1 MKRMIAA
8 VSSALAF
15 DSPGQSLYLADLVHA
30 MKTIWF
36 RQINLLWT
44 QRSGLFVRATALPH
58 SLNALIL
65 KDAAAWSR
73 GSEWKLEISTRNN
86 H

>member
-30 MKTIWF
+30 MKTKRF
-36 RQINLLWT
+36 QQINFLWT
-44 QRSGLFVRATALPH
+44 QRSGLFVRATSLLH
-58 SLNALIL
+58 FLNALIL
-65 KDAAAWSR
+65 NDASAWSR
-73 GSEWKLEISTRNN
+73 GSEWKLEISTRNS